1 MLPTELRL
9 CNFQQFNTFPKRQI
23 LDSSRL
29 REFADDNSKFDE
41 NRGKFSNRF
50 ENVRGKAEIAHYEQ
64 FPPFPIEFTIDLYC
78 KHVKTRACSQKVNL
92 FPEGKGLDWSKF
104 KSIAD

>member
-50 ENVRGKAEIAHYEQ
+50 ENARGKGDISHYEQ
-64 FPPFPIEFTIDLYC
+64 FL
-78 KHVKTRACSQKVNL
+78 L
-92 FPEGKGLDWSKF
+92 FPRVYKKLQTRKEKELGRKR
-104 KSIAD
+104 